1 MGRPAPGRATVDGMA
16 WLVLLAICS
25 AYGVFAFTWL
35 AGFHVPAGRAAA
47 AGAWSTLLAFV
58 GLGIPLL
65 VTATSCVGDGA
76 SAPVCREVQQ
86 DGASRLQLVFAT
98 PLVSTAILVGAVL
111 LLARSRA
118 VAGWLVAL
126 AAATALVVPFAVL
139 DTLSGGLPA

>member
-47 AGAWSTLLAFV
+47 AGAWSTPLA
-58 GLGIPLL
+58 
-65 VTATSCVGDGA
+65 
-76 SAPVCREVQQ
+76 
-86 DGASRLQLVFAT
+86 
-98 PLVSTAILVGAVL
+98 STAILVGAVL

-118 VAGWLVAL
+118 AAGWLVAL